1 MYVSDSTL
9 ERALLNIYGVNGLR
23 SGGRLSIA
31 ALQRAWSRT
40 GLRNDDFR
48 DAVRILLGR
57 KFLEVNDRADAME
70 VVLTAAG
77 DARIRSDAFRNPIED
92 ADLAD
97 LRALDVLR
105 ARVAQRRRGW
115 DGSQRRV
122 DDRPR
127 ERLSLAR

>member
-9 ERALLNIYGVNGLR
+9 ERALLNIYGANGLR
-23 SGGRLSIA
+23 AGGRLSIA

-57 KFLEVNDRADAME
+57 KFLEVNDRPDAME

-77 DARIRSDAFRNPIED
+77 DARMRSDAFRNPVED
-92 ADLAD
+92 VDLAD
-97 LRALDVLR
+97 VHALDVLR
-105 ARVAQRRRGW
+105 ARVAQPRHGW
-115 DGSQRRV
+115 DGSRRRE

-127 ERLSLAR
+127 KRLSLAR